1 NLPPAASPPS
11 PHTGPYVTPVPYLG
25 PFPGLH
31 LPQAQSSLSTPWS
44 PLRFLRAVG
53 VTPVLVSSSP
63 HQSSTVSA
71 VWVPVNFYAIEF
83 TSAVLL
89 ASNLASEI
97 LSAGSLVKVG
107 GAASGGVLAGLP
119 WLRLT
124 LSSNAALAGATS
136 TLGSLLGTLNG
147 SYLLGCP
154 AAALT
159 AFPLGDNWP
168 WVIDTPPWTPT
179 QHMGSNH
186 HALNYFAKSPAFTVK
201 GAAAAH
207 LPSQISKAAAAVAG
221 GAVAVGAVPV
231 VLGAMGFTGAGSTAS
246 SLAAK
251 MMSAAA
257 MADGGGVAAGSP
269 AATLQ
274 SVGECPRWGLLWKVR
289 EDKSLRA
296 SSPDL
301 SPGEPQ
307 SACAFVSPSV
317 VTLSGSLKQVR
328 CWGKVLWP
336 RVCSAQADSAQSR
349 LSELAGASLSHL
361 GLGLLPQRERQ
372 LPALGFTTGVHA
384 FGYLLAAALPKQRS
398 LGVGETEKG
407 SGWDLWA

>member
-1 NLPPAASPPS
+1 MFLILVAAAASPPS

-63 HQSSTVSA
+63 HQSSTASA

-159 AFPLGDNWP
+159 AFPLG
-168 WVIDTPPWTPT
+168 
-179 QHMGSNH
+179 
-186 HALNYFAKSPAFTVK
+186 A
-201 GAAAAH
+201 
-207 LPSQISKAAAAVAG
+207 KAAAAVAG
-221 GAVAVGAVPV
+221 GALAVGAVPV
-231 VLGAMGFTGAGSTAS
+231 VLGTVGFTGAGITAS

-251 MMSAAA
+251 MMSASA
-257 MADGGGVAAGSP
+257 MANGGGVAAGSP

-289 EDKSLRA
+289 EDKRLRA

-317 VTLSGSLKQVR
+317 VTLS
-328 CWGKVLWP
+328 
-336 RVCSAQADSAQSR
+336 
-349 LSELAGASLSHL
+349 L
-361 GLGLLPQRERQ
+361 GL
-372 LPALGFTTGVHA
+372 
-384 FGYLLAAALPKQRS
+384 
-398 LGVGETEKG
+398 
-407 SGWDLWA
+407 

>member
-1 NLPPAASPPS
+1 NLPPAPFPPS
-11 PHTGPYVTPVPYLG
+11 PHTGPSVTPVPYLG

-89 ASNLASEI
+89 ASNLASKI

-119 WLRLT
+119 WLSVPAGTGGSWLGGPLTPVHHPLFLRLT

-179 QHMGSNH
+179 QHMG
-186 HALNYFAKSPAFTVK
+186 V
-201 GAAAAH
+201 
-207 LPSQISKAAAAVAG
+207 SKAAAAVAG
-221 GAVAVGAVPV
+221 GALAVGAVPV
-231 VLGAMGFTGAGSTAS
+231 VLGAMGFTGAGIAAS

-257 MADGGGVAAGSP
+257 MANGGGVAAGSP

-274 SVGECPRWGLLWKVR
+274 SVGSGGL
-289 EDKSLRA
+289 S
-296 SSPDL
+296 L
-301 SPGEPQ
+301 SP
-307 SACAFVSPSV
+307 
-317 VTLSGSLKQVR
+317 
-328 CWGKVLWP
+328 KVLLGSTGFAL
-336 RVCSAQADSAQSR
+336 V
-349 LSELAGASLSHL
+349 SLVV
-361 GLGLLPQRERQ
+361 GL
-372 LPALGFTTGVHA
+372 
-384 FGYLLAAALPKQRS
+384 
-398 LGVGETEKG
+398 
-407 SGWDLWA
+407 